1 MVFGIM
7 NGMNVRIDGAGR
19 IVLPKH
25 LRERFRLTAGSE
37 IAIEERP
44 EGLVLRRVEQGP
56 SMVLR
61 NGFWVHL
68 GKLSKTVRWETLV
81 DEEREERIRDL
92 SGL

>member
-1 MVFGIM
+1 MAFGIIH
-7 NGMNVRIDGAGR
+7 GVNVRIDGAGR

-25 LRERFRLTAGSE
+25 LRERFRFTAGSE

-44 EGLVLRRVEQGP
+44 EGLVLRPVEQSP

-68 GKLSKTVRWETLV
+68 GKLPKGVRWDTLI
-81 DEEREERIRDL
+81 DEEREERIKDL